1 MSFPLCTD
9 YLFTFFVTCL
19 LVDYQD
25 GVLIHYRLALSFVLI
40 EGLRWYPLPH
50 NGSRTHVLSSISI
63 AKVDLQSYSGTV
75 FSLQYRAR
83 ER

>member
-50 NGSRTHVLSSISI
+50 DGSLTHVLLSISI
-63 AKVDLQSYSGTV
+63 AEVNLQSYSGSV
-75 FSLQYRAR
+75 FSLKYRAR